1 MFFQDSISIIIIIK
15 IIIACHPRQYTTHPT
30 HATHASTP
38 PTPPTLTHH
47 PRKHATHATHATTS
61 PTQARQHVTHT
72 STPPTPPALARIARH
87 FSNSSSAPRV
97 AIHFS
102 FPHYNRRVSRCPKKL
117 LSIYFTIKYDNNQDL
132 IIIIKIYY
140 FIIKIY
146 KDLLF
151 HNKNQFIDPFYLIVQ
166 LFLCKLRKYNKR

>member
-1 MFFQDSISIIIIIK
+1 MLFQDSISIIIIIK

-30 HATHASTP
+30 HTTHASTP

-97 AIHFS
+97 AVHFS

>member
-38 PTPPTLTHH
+38 PTLTHH
-47 PRKHATHATHATTS
+47 PRKHATPATHATTS
-61 PTQARQHVTHT
+61 PTPARQHVTHT